1 MRIMLDTNV
10 LLSVLLFPSAR
21 MNRLIESVAVENTMV
36 LSSYVLNE
44 LKQVAERKF
53 PDKLD
58 VIDRLLSIIRYEL
71 VYTPNTFSLELYIR
85 DQKDYPVVA
94 TAILEN
100 VDILITG
107 DKDFAD
113 LNNLELEIL
122 TPAQYLEKYT

>member
-1 MRIMLDTNV
+1 MLDTNV

-21 MNRLIESVAVENTMV
+21 MNRLIESVALENTMV
-36 LSSYVLNE
+36 LSAYVLNE

-71 VYTPNTFSLELYIR
+71 VYTPNTFSLDLYIR

-107 DKDFAD
+107 DKDFTD